1 MVESNIWMSS
11 MIAEDR
17 IYIIRPD
24 KYVFGSTT
32 EDISLAELIQDLK
45 SRIGFNN

>member
-32 EDISLAELIQDLK
+32 EDISLTELIQDLK